1 MRTMA
6 DLIYEKRGPIALLT
20 LNRPEKLNAMDHAL
34 QNTLG
39 EAWEDFESDDA
50 LRVAVITGAGDRA
63 FSAGADLITAAPAYV
78 DPSRRP
84 QKLKSFV
91 PDSRKPIIAAIHGH
105 CLAGALA
112 LVLRCD
118 IRVATPEAR
127 IGGTGAKLGLFPA
140 GQCVRLARLVPP
152 SRALWMLLQAE
163 PLSGRQAYD
172 SGLVDELVPR
182 ERLLARALE
191 IAERIAANA
200 PIVVRQIKDAVYQGM
215 SLTLEQAMQLE
226 GKYFRESGATED
238 GREGLA
244 AWAERRAPRFR
255 GR

>member
-1 MRTMA
+1 MDT
-6 DLIYEKRGPIALLT
+6 LLYEKRGAIALLT
-20 LNRPEKLNAMDHAL
+20 LNRPQKLNAMDHSLQHAL
-34 QNTLG
+34 GL
-39 EAWEDFESDDA
+39 AWEDFEGDDA

-84 QKLKSFV
+84 AKLKSFV
-91 PDSRKPIIAAIHGH
+91 PDSSKPIIAAIHGH

-118 IRVATPEAR
+118 IRIASDDAQ

-140 GQCVRLARLVPP
+140 GQCARLARLIPP

-182 ERLLARALE
+182 ERLLERALE

-200 PIVVRQIKDAVYQGM
+200 PLVVRQLKEVVYSTL
-215 SLTLEQAMQLE
+215 SLTLEESMQLE
-226 GKYFRESGATED
+226 GKCFRESGTTQDA
-238 GREGLA
+238 REGLA
-244 AWAERRAPRFR
+244 AWAEHRAPRFT

>member
-1 MRTMA
+1 MDT
-6 DLIYEKRGPIALLT
+6 LLYEKRGAIALLT
-20 LNRPEKLNAMDHAL
+20 INRPDKLNAMDHAL
-34 QNTLG
+34 QNVLG

-78 DPSRRP
+78 DRSRKP
-84 QKLKSFV
+84 KNLKSFV

-118 IRVATPEAR
+118 IRIATPDAR
-127 IGGTGAKLGLFPA
+127 LGGTGAKLGLFPA

-163 PLSGRQAYD
+163 PLTGQHAYD

-182 ERLLARALE
+182 ERLVPRALE
-191 IAERIAANA
+191 IADRIAANA
-200 PIVVRQIKDAVYQGM
+200 PIVVRQIKEAVYSGM
-215 SLTLEQAMQLE
+215 SLTLEQASELE
-226 GKYFRESGATED
+226 GRFFRESGATED